1 MLVGLAG
8 TGKTALIEQFFR
20 GLDDPTALNTTI
32 AMNYYTEHYALQA
45 QIEKVIDKRSGRLFG
60 PPSGKTMTYFL
71 DDLNLPFIE
80 DYGTQ
85 NAHSLLRMIMDLK
98 TFYDRTDLSFRKEID
113 DCKYIAAMNPTAGS
127 FTVAD
132 RVQRHFPVLAC
143 DIPSANE
150 AKSIY
155 LQILRGH
162 LYSGFSSDIAEHAE
176 QFVDATIHIHK
187 VVLDKFLP
195 SAIKFVYNWNL
206 REMSNIIRGLCTT
219 VPNSFG
225 KDSNKFVRLWIHEA
239 RRVFSD
245 RMVNEKDE
253 DRFNEIVIDST
264 KKYFSD
270 VGDVEKILDP
280 ADLIFTNFCGSK
292 DKVFI
297 VK

>member
-8 TGKTALIEQFFR
+8 TGKTSALIEQFFR

-127 FTVAD
+127 FTVARSRSKAFSLFW
-132 RVQRHFPVLAC
+132 RVIFHPRMKLKAYILANFTGA
-143 DIPSANE
+143 S
-150 AKSIY
+150 
-155 LQILRGH
+155 LQ
-162 LYSGFSSDIAEHAE
+162 
-176 QFVDATIHIHK
+176 
-187 VVLDKFLP
+187 
-195 SAIKFVYNWNL
+195 
-206 REMSNIIRGLCTT
+206 
-219 VPNSFG
+219 
-225 KDSNKFVRLWIHEA
+225 WI
-239 RRVFSD
+239 F
-245 RMVNEKDE
+245 
-253 DRFNEIVIDST
+253 
-264 KKYFSD
+264 
-270 VGDVEKILDP
+270 
-280 ADLIFTNFCGSK
+280 
-292 DKVFI
+292 
-297 VK
+297 